1 MKNPVQLN
9 GDADW
14 GNTPRQQN
22 RFYSVYGGGIC
33 LQLNKQTQ
41 IMELYEL

>member
-22 RFYSVYGGGIC
+22 RFYSVYGGYLSAI
-33 LQLNKQTQ
+33 KQADADYGTV
-41 IMELYEL
+41 